1 MTTVTSSG
9 ISIKKLITRLAD
21 LQDQRGHVHR
31 PFFADMHGNRIK
43 AKTIE
48 LELMEKLQ
56 VLKHSQPSQ
65 IPDDVDIYEDLGISR
80 SFRWGATST
89 TRVQGVDDKHVVL
102 FKTDGERSKMRNAG
116 GPSCLCK
123 TITQPSKFFY
133 PSWSSFH
140 WDYEEYRGGEVAIG

>member
-21 LQDQRGHVHR
+21 LQEQRGHVHR

-89 TRVQGVDDKHVVL
+89 TRVQGVDDKHVIL
-102 FKTDGERSKMRNAG
+102 INRWRTFKNAKG
-116 GPSCLCK
+116 RRPIMSMQDHYSAVQILLPK
-123 TITQPSKFFY
+123 LVKF
-133 PSWSSFH
+133 SL
-140 WDYEEYRGGEVAIG
+140 GL